1 MVNSETERL
10 LTAALDIGITLSDH
24 QTKQLLMYLD
34 LLEKWNHAYNL
45 TAVRSRF
52 EMLGRHLIES
62 LAISPFISGSQ
73 VVDVG
78 SGAGLPG
85 IPLAIANPAVQYT
98 LLDSNGKK
106 SRFLL
111 EVKRA
116 LSLANVEVETVRV
129 ESWLPTKRFD
139 SVVTRA
145 FADLATTLASVDHVL
160 SDQGMVYAMKT
171 QQAQHEIESLPDTT
185 RQVTARDINVPCRDW
200 SFRLLA
206 VQPHAQAPL

>member
-10 LTAALDIGITLSDH
+10 LTAALDIGIALSDH
-24 QTKQLLMYLD
+24 QTKQLLGYLD

-52 EMLGRHLIES
+52 EMLGRHLVES

-116 LSLANVEVETVRV
+116 LNLANVEVETVRV
-129 ESWLPTKRFD
+129 ESWVPTKQFD

-145 FADLATTLASVDHVL
+145 FADLATTIARVDHVL

-185 RQVTARDINVPCRDW
+185 RQVTARNINVPGRDW
-200 SFRLLA
+200 SFQLLA
-206 VQPHAQAPL
+206 VQPHAEAPL

>member
-10 LTAALDIGITLSDH
+10 LTAALDIGIALSDH
-24 QTKQLLMYLD
+24 QTKQLLGYLD

-52 EMLGRHLIES
+52 EMLGRHLVES

-116 LSLANVEVETVRV
+116 LNLANVEVETVRV
-129 ESWLPTKRFD
+129 ESWVPTKQFD

-145 FADLATTLASVDHVL
+145 FADIATTLARVDHVL

-171 QQAQHEIESLPDTT
+171 HQAQHEIESLPDTT
-185 RQVTARDINVPCRDW
+185 RQVTARNINVPGRDW
-200 SFRLLA
+200 SFQLLA
-206 VQPHAQAPL
+206 VQPHAEAPL

>member
-1 MVNSETERL
+1 MVSSETERL
-10 LTAALDIGITLSDH
+10 LTAALDIGIALSDQ
-24 QTKQLLMYLD
+24 QTTQLLMYLD

-45 TAVRSRF
+45 TAVRSRS

-62 LAISPFISGSQ
+62 LAISPFISGKQ

-78 SGAGLPG
+78 TGAGLPG
-85 IPLAIANPAVQYT
+85 IPLAIANPEVQYT

-116 LSLANVEVETVRV
+116 LMLANVEIETVRI

-145 FADLATTLASVDHVL
+145 FADLATTLVRVDHVL
-160 SDQGMVYAMKT
+160 TDQGMVYAMKT
-171 QQAQHEIESLPDTT
+171 QQAQREIDTLPDTT
-185 RQVTARDINVPCRDW
+185 RQVISQDINVPGRDW
-200 SFRLLA
+200 SFQLLA
-206 VQPHAQAPL
+206 VQPRYVEAL

>member
-10 LTAALDIGITLSDH
+10 LTAALDIGIALSDH
-24 QTKQLLMYLD
+24 QTKQLLGYLD

-52 EMLGRHLIES
+52 EMLGRHLVES

-116 LSLANVEVETVRV
+116 LNLANVEVETVRV
-129 ESWLPTKRFD
+129 ESWVPTKQFD

-145 FADLATTLASVDHVL
+145 FADLATTLARVDHVL

-171 QQAQHEIESLPDTT
+171 HQAQHEIESLPDTT
-185 RQVTARDINVPCRDW
+185 RQVTARNINVPGRDW
-200 SFRLLA
+200 SFQLLA
-206 VQPHAQAPL
+206 VQPHAEAPL

>member
-116 LSLANVEVETVRV
+116 LSLANVEVETVQSGV
-129 ESWLPTKRFD
+129 L
-139 SVVTRA
+139 A
-145 FADLATTLASVDHVL
+145 AD
-160 SDQGMVYAMKT
+160 
-171 QQAQHEIESLPDTT
+171 E
-185 RQVTARDINVPCRDW
+185 
-200 SFRLLA
+200 A
-206 VQPHAQAPL
+206 V

>member
-10 LTAALDIGITLSDH
+10 LTAALDIGIALSDH
-24 QTKQLLMYLD
+24 QTKQLLGYLD

-52 EMLGRHLIES
+52 EMLGRHLVES

-116 LSLANVEVETVRV
+116 LNLANVEVETVRV
-129 ESWLPTKRFD
+129 ESWVPTKQFD

-145 FADLATTLASVDHVL
+145 FADLATTLARVDHVL

-185 RQVTARDINVPCRDW
+185 RQVTARNINVPGRDW
-200 SFRLLA
+200 SFQLLA
-206 VQPHAQAPL
+206 VQPHAEAPL

>member
-1 MVNSETERL
+1 MVNLEAELL
-10 LTAALDIGITLSDH
+10 LTAAADIGIDLSDH
-24 QTKQLLMYLD
+24 QTTQLLSYLD
-34 LLEKWNHAYNL
+34 LLEKWNNAYNL
-45 TAVRSRF
+45 TAVRSRS
-52 EMLGRHLIES
+52 EMLSRHLIES
-62 LAISPFISGSQ
+62 LAISPFISGKQ

-78 SGAGLPG
+78 TGAGLPG
-85 IPLAIANPAVQYT
+85 IPLAIANPTVHYT

-116 LSLANVEVETVRV
+116 LMLANVEIETVRV

-145 FADLATTLASVDHVL
+145 FADLATTLVRVEHVL

-171 QQAQHEIESLPDTT
+171 QQAQHEIDSLPDATG
-185 RQVTARDINVPCRDW
+185 QVTSQNITVPGRDW
-200 SFRLLA
+200 SFQLLA
-206 VQPHAQAPL
+206 VQPRAEAAL

>member
-1 MVNSETERL
+1 MVNSEAERL
-10 LTAALDIGITLSDH
+10 LTAAADIGIDLSGH
-24 QTKQLLMYLD
+24 QTTQLLSYLD

-45 TAVRSRF
+45 TAVRSRS
-52 EMLGRHLIES
+52 EMFSRHLVES
-62 LAISPFISGSQ
+62 LAISPFISGKQ

-116 LSLANVEVETVRV
+116 LMLANVEIETVRV

-145 FADLATTLASVDHVL
+145 FADLATTLVRVDHVL

-171 QQAQHEIESLPDTT
+171 QQAQHEIDSLPDAT
-185 RQVTARDINVPCRDW
+185 RQVTAQNINVPGRDW
-200 SFRLLA
+200 SFQLLA
-206 VQPHAQAPL
+206 VQPRAEAAL

>member
-1 MVNSETERL
+1 MVNLEAELL
-10 LTAALDIGITLSDH
+10 LTAAADIGIDLSDH
-24 QTKQLLMYLD
+24 QTTQLLSYLD
-34 LLEKWNHAYNL
+34 LLEKWNNAYNL
-45 TAVRSRF
+45 TAVRSRS
-52 EMLGRHLIES
+52 EMLSRHLIES
-62 LAISPFISGSQ
+62 LAISPFISGKQ

-78 SGAGLPG
+78 TGAGLPG
-85 IPLAIANPAVQYT
+85 IPLAIANPTVHYT

-116 LSLANVEVETVRV
+116 LMLANVEIETVRV

-145 FADLATTLASVDHVL
+145 FADLVTTLVRVEHVL

-171 QQAQHEIESLPDTT
+171 QQAQHEIDSLPDAT
-185 RQVTARDINVPCRDW
+185 RQVTSQNITVPGRDW
-200 SFRLLA
+200 SFQLLA
-206 VQPHAQAPL
+206 VQPRAEAAL

>member
-1 MVNSETERL
+1 MVNSEAERL
-10 LTAALDIGITLSDH
+10 LTAAADIGIDLSDH
-24 QTKQLLMYLD
+24 QTTQLLSYLD

-45 TAVRSRF
+45 TAVRSRS
-52 EMLGRHLIES
+52 EMFSRHLVES
-62 LAISPFISGSQ
+62 LAISPFISGKQ

-116 LSLANVEVETVRV
+116 LMLANVEIETVRV

-145 FADLATTLASVDHVL
+145 FADLATTLVRVDHVL

-171 QQAQHEIESLPDTT
+171 QQAQHEIDSLPDAT
-185 RQVTARDINVPCRDW
+185 RQVTAQNINVPGRDW
-200 SFRLLA
+200 SFQLLA
-206 VQPHAQAPL
+206 VKPRAEAAL

>member
-1 MVNSETERL
+1 MVNSEAERL
-10 LTAALDIGITLSDH
+10 LTAAADIGIDLSGH
-24 QTKQLLMYLD
+24 QTTQLLSYLD

-45 TAVRSRF
+45 TAVRSRS
-52 EMLGRHLIES
+52 EMFSRHLVES
-62 LAISPFISGSQ
+62 LAISPFISGKQ

-116 LSLANVEVETVRV
+116 LMLANVEIETVRV

-145 FADLATTLASVDHVL
+145 FADLATTLVRVDHVL

-171 QQAQHEIESLPDTT
+171 QQAQHEIDSLPDAT
-185 RQVTARDINVPCRDW
+185 RQVTAQNINVPGREW
-200 SFRLLA
+200 SFQLLA
-206 VQPHAQAPL
+206 VQPRAEAAL

>member
-1 MVNSETERL
+1 MVNLEAELL
-10 LTAALDIGITLSDH
+10 LTAAADIGIDLSDH
-24 QTKQLLMYLD
+24 QTTQLLSYLD
-34 LLEKWNHAYNL
+34 LLEKWNNAYNL
-45 TAVRSRF
+45 TAARSRS
-52 EMLGRHLIES
+52 EMLSRHLIES
-62 LAISPFISGSQ
+62 LAISPFISGKQ

-85 IPLAIANPAVQYT
+85 IPLAIANPAVHYT

-116 LSLANVEVETVRV
+116 LMLANVEVETVRV

-145 FADLATTLASVDHVL
+145 FADLATTLVRVDHVL

-171 QQAQHEIESLPDTT
+171 EQAQHEIDALPDAT
-185 RQVTARDINVPCRDW
+185 RQVTAQNINVPGRDW
-200 SFRLLA
+200 PFQLLA
-206 VQPHAQAPL
+206 VQPRVEAAL

>member
-1 MVNSETERL
+1 MVNLETERL
-10 LTAALDIGITLSDH
+10 LAAALDIGIALSDH
-24 QTKQLLMYLD
+24 QMAQLITYLD

-45 TAVRSRF
+45 TAVRSRS

-62 LAISPFISGSQ
+62 LAISPFIRGRQ

-85 IPLAIANPAVQYT
+85 VPLAIANPAVQYT

-106 SRFLL
+106 SRFLF

-116 LSLANVEVETVRV
+116 LMLSNVEIETVRV
-129 ESWLPTKRFD
+129 ESWQPTRRFD

-145 FADLATTLASVDHVL
+145 FADLATTLARVDHVL

-171 QQAQHEIESLPDTT
+171 EQAQHEIDALPDAT
-185 RQVTARDINVPCRDW
+185 RQVTAQNINVPGRDW
-200 SFRLLA
+200 PFQLLA
-206 VQPHAQAPL
+206 VQPRVEAAL

>member
-1 MVNSETERL
+1 MVDFETERL

-116 LSLANVEVETVRV
+116 LSLANVEIETVRV

-185 RQVTARDINVPCRDW
+185 RQVTARDINVPGRDW
-200 SFRLLA
+200 SFQLLA

>member
-1 MVNSETERL
+1 MVNLEAELL
-10 LTAALDIGITLSDH
+10 LTAAADIGIDLSDH
-24 QTKQLLMYLD
+24 QTTQLLSYLD
-34 LLEKWNHAYNL
+34 LLEKWNNTYNL
-45 TAVRSRF
+45 TAVRSRSD
-52 EMLGRHLIES
+52 MLNRHLIES
-62 LAISPFISGSQ
+62 LAISPFISGKQ

-78 SGAGLPG
+78 TGAGLPG
-85 IPLAIANPAVQYT
+85 IPLAIANPTVHYT

-116 LSLANVEVETVRV
+116 LMLANVEIETVRV

-145 FADLATTLASVDHVL
+145 FADLATTLVRVEHVL

-171 QQAQHEIESLPDTT
+171 QQAQHEIDSLPDVT
-185 RQVTARDINVPCRDW
+185 RQVTAQNITVPGRDW
-200 SFRLLA
+200 SFQLLA
-206 VQPHAQAPL
+206 VQPRAEAAL

>member
-1 MVNSETERL
+1 MVNSEAERL
-10 LTAALDIGITLSDH
+10 LTAAADIGIDLSDH
-24 QTKQLLMYLD
+24 QTAQLLSYLD
-34 LLEKWNHAYNL
+34 LLEKWNSAYNL
-45 TAVRSRF
+45 TAVRARS
-52 EMLGRHLIES
+52 EMLSRHLVES
-62 LAISPFISGSQ
+62 LAISPFISGKQ

-85 IPLAIANPAVQYT
+85 IPLAIANPAVHYT

-116 LSLANVEVETVRV
+116 LMLANVEVETVRV

-145 FADLATTLASVDHVL
+145 FADLATTLVRVDHVL

-171 QQAQHEIESLPDTT
+171 EQAQHEIEALPDAT
-185 RQVTARDINVPCRDW
+185 RQVTAQNINVPGRDW
-200 SFRLLA
+200 PFQLLA
-206 VQPHAQAPL
+206 VQPRVEAAL

>member
-1 MVNSETERL
+1 MVNSEAERL
-10 LTAALDIGITLSDH
+10 LTAAADIGIDLSDH
-24 QTKQLLMYLD
+24 QTTQLLSYLD

-45 TAVRSRF
+45 TAVRSRS
-52 EMLGRHLIES
+52 EMFSRHLVES
-62 LAISPFISGSQ
+62 LAISPFISGKQ

-78 SGAGLPG
+78 SCSGLPG

-116 LSLANVEVETVRV
+116 LMLANVEIETVRV

-145 FADLATTLASVDHVL
+145 FADLATTLVRVDHVL

-171 QQAQHEIESLPDTT
+171 QQAQHEIDSLPDAT
-185 RQVTARDINVPCRDW
+185 RQVTAQNINVPGRDW
-200 SFRLLA
+200 SFQLLA
-206 VQPHAQAPL
+206 VKPRAEAAL

>member
-185 RQVTARDINVPCRDW
+185 RQVTARDINVPGRDW
-200 SFRLLA
+200 SFQLLA

>member
-1 MVNSETERL
+1 MVDSETERL

-171 QQAQHEIESLPDTT
+171 QQAQHEIESLPATT
-185 RQVTARDINVPCRDW
+185 RQVTARDINVPGRDW
-200 SFRLLA
+200 SFQLLA

>member
-1 MVNSETERL
+1 MVNLEAKRL
-10 LTAALDIGITLSDH
+10 LTAAADIGIDLSDH
-24 QTKQLLMYLD
+24 QTTQLLSYLD

-45 TAVRSRF
+45 TAVRSRS
-52 EMLGRHLIES
+52 EMFSRHLVES
-62 LAISPFISGSQ
+62 LAISPFISGKQ

-85 IPLAIANPAVQYT
+85 IPLAIANPAVHYT

-116 LSLANVEVETVRV
+116 LMLANVEIETVRV

-145 FADLATTLASVDHVL
+145 FADLATTLVRVDHVL

-171 QQAQHEIESLPDTT
+171 QQAQHEIDSLPDAT
-185 RQVTARDINVPCRDW
+185 RQVTAQNINVPGRDW
-200 SFRLLA
+200 SFQLLA
-206 VQPHAQAPL
+206 VQPRAEAAL

>member
-1 MVNSETERL
+1 MVNLEAELL
-10 LTAALDIGITLSDH
+10 LTAAADIGIDLSDH
-24 QTKQLLMYLD
+24 QTTQLLSYLD
-34 LLEKWNHAYNL
+34 LLEKWNNTYNL

-52 EMLGRHLIES
+52 DMLSRHLIES
-62 LAISPFISGSQ
+62 LAISPFISGKQ

-78 SGAGLPG
+78 TGAGLPG
-85 IPLAIANPAVQYT
+85 IPLAIANPTVHYT

-116 LSLANVEVETVRV
+116 LMLANVEIETVRV

-145 FADLATTLASVDHVL
+145 FADLATTLVRVEHVL

-171 QQAQHEIESLPDTT
+171 QQAQHEIESLSDAT
-185 RQVTARDINVPCRDW
+185 RQVTAQNIIVPGRDW
-200 SFRLLA
+200 SFQLLA
-206 VQPHAQAPL
+206 VQPRAEAAL

>member
-1 MVNSETERL
+1 MVNAEAERL
-10 LTAALDIGITLSDH
+10 LTAAADIGIDLSCH
-24 QTKQLLMYLD
+24 QTTQLLSYLD

-45 TAVRSRF
+45 TAVRSRS
-52 EMLGRHLIES
+52 EMFSRHLVES
-62 LAISPFISGSQ
+62 LAISPFISGKQ

-116 LSLANVEVETVRV
+116 LMLANVEIETVRV

-145 FADLATTLASVDHVL
+145 FADLATTLVRVDHVL

-171 QQAQHEIESLPDTT
+171 QQAQHEIDSLPDAT
-185 RQVTARDINVPCRDW
+185 RQVTAQNINVPGRDW
-200 SFRLLA
+200 SFQLLA
-206 VQPHAQAPL
+206 VQPRAEAAL

>member
-1 MVNSETERL
+1 MVNSEAERL
-10 LTAALDIGITLSDH
+10 STAAADIGIDLSDH
-24 QTKQLLMYLD
+24 QTTQLLSYLD
-34 LLEKWNHAYNL
+34 LLEKWNNAYNL
-45 TAVRSRF
+45 TAVRSRS
-52 EMLGRHLIES
+52 EMLSRHLVES
-62 LAISPFISGSQ
+62 LAISPYISGKQ

-116 LSLANVEVETVRV
+116 LMLANVEIETVRV

-145 FADLATTLASVDHVL
+145 FADLATTLVRVDHVL

-171 QQAQHEIESLPDTT
+171 QQAQHEIDSLPDAT
-185 RQVTARDINVPCRDW
+185 RQVTAQNINVPGREW
-200 SFRLLA
+200 SFQLLA
-206 VQPHAQAPL
+206 VQPRAEAAL

>member
-1 MVNSETERL
+1 MVNLETERL
-10 LTAALDIGITLSDH
+10 LAAALDIGIALSDH
-24 QTKQLLMYLD
+24 QTAQLITYLD

-45 TAVRSRF
+45 TAVRSRS

-62 LAISPFISGSQ
+62 LAISPFIRGRQ

-116 LSLANVEVETVRV
+116 LMLSNVEIETVRV
-129 ESWLPTKRFD
+129 ESWQPTKPFD

-145 FADLATTLASVDHVL
+145 FADLTTTLARVDHVL

-171 QQAQHEIESLPDTT
+171 EHAQHEIDALPDAT
-185 RQVTARDINVPCRDW
+185 RQVTALNINVPGRDW
-200 SFRLLA
+200 PFQLLA
-206 VQPHAQAPL
+206 VQPRVEAAL

>member
-1 MVNSETERL
+1 MVNLETERL
-10 LTAALDIGITLSDH
+10 LAAALDIGIALSDH
-24 QTKQLLMYLD
+24 QTAQLITYLD

-45 TAVRSRF
+45 TAVRSRS

-62 LAISPFISGSQ
+62 LAISPFIRGRQ

-85 IPLAIANPAVQYT
+85 VPLAIANPAVQYT

-106 SRFLL
+106 SRFLF

-116 LSLANVEVETVRV
+116 LMLSNVEIETVRV
-129 ESWLPTKRFD
+129 ESWQPTRRFD

-145 FADLATTLASVDHVL
+145 FADLATTLARVDHVL

-171 QQAQHEIESLPDTT
+171 EQAQHEMDALPDAT
-185 RQVTARDINVPCRDW
+185 RQVTAQNINVPGRDW
-200 SFRLLA
+200 PFQLLA
-206 VQPHAQAPL
+206 VQPRVEAAL